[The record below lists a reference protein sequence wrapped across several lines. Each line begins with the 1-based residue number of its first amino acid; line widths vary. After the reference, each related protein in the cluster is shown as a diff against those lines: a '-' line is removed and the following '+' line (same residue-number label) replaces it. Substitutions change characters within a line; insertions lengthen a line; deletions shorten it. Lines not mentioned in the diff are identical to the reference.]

1 MMSEL
6 GLELHWLWLIAAA
19 ILAGAE
25 IVAPGVFLIFLAIA
39 ALLTG
44 LAAMLGIPLAFQLAL
59 FALFAIGSVYVG
71 KRWYQRNPIKSSDPM
86 LNDRASRLVGETVV
100 VVDAIENGTGRVKV
114 GDSVWNAKGPDA
126 EIGARVRVTGISGT
140 CLNVEPAMLPHSP
153 DIG

>member
-1 MMSEL
+1 MKL
-6 GLELHWLWLIAAA
+6 PTVKTA
-19 ILAGAE
+19 
-25 IVAPGVFLIFLAIA
+25 
-39 ALLTG
+39 
-44 LAAMLGIPLAFQLAL
+44 
-59 FALFAIGSVYVG
+59 
-71 KRWYQRNPIKSSDPM
+71 
-86 LNDRASRLVGETVV
+86 RASWEAHGAIV